1 MTLCSGYAPNA
12 YLFMD
17 HEEPSMIAS
26 ANIGRQSGVA
36 TRADGSKV
44 FFNTPFKW
52 TAGKARLFKY
62 FTSD

>member
-1 MTLCSGYAPNA
+1 
-12 YLFMD
+12 MD